1 MKRKT
6 IMKLMALMVASTLMV
21 GSTMSVFAA
30 EKDGIG
36 FNTDD
41 WGNNGGTDGEREDG
55 GHINDGGSS
64 EDMWGWENQ
73 DSGSTDSGSASED
86 TYTEDTG
93 STESVDTGSNATEAT
108 RSESTGNG
116 GNGGSESM
124 QPSNGASGTSASG
137 SSASATGTTA
147 TAKKGTIGKT
157 GRVTVPGYET
167 FAQNGSA
174 SSGTYK
180 VTRCGDVKAVL
191 QLKDAKG
198 NAAAWES
205 MVLAPM
211 EDGRYAL
218 AITTDDAKASY
229 TMDTDKGDATYLVKL
244 GVMAVTVN
252 GTVVRDLA
260 AEAEAAAQAAA
271 EAAAAEAAAAK

>member
-1 MKRKT
+1 
-6 IMKLMALMVASTLMV
+6 MALTAAFTLMV
-21 GSTMSVFAA
+21 GSTMSVFAS
-30 EKDGIG
+30 EKDGVG
-36 FNTDD
+36 FNLDD
-41 WGNNGGTDGEREDG
+41 WGNDGGTDGPEREDG
-55 GHINDGGSS
+55 GHISEGGQLDWS
-64 EDMWGWENQ
+64 WENQ
-73 DSGSTDSGSASED
+73 GSGSTDGGNASED

-93 STESVDTGSNATEAT
+93 STESADTGSNATEAVQ
-108 RSESTGNG
+108 SESTGNDG
-116 GNGGSESM
+116 SGNS
-124 QPSNGASGTSASG
+124 TSG
-137 SSASATGTTA
+137 SSASTTGTTA

-180 VTRCGDVKAVL
+180 VTHCGDVKAVL

-260 AEAEAAAQAAA
+260 AEAEAAAAQATA
-271 EAAAAEAAAAK
+271 ETVAQ

>member
-1 MKRKT
+1 MCGR
-6 IMKLMALMVASTLMV
+6 A
-21 GSTMSVFAA
+21 F
-30 EKDGIG
+30 
-36 FNTDD
+36 
-41 WGNNGGTDGEREDG
+41 
-55 GHINDGGSS
+55 
-64 EDMWGWENQ
+64 
-73 DSGSTDSGSASED
+73 ED
-86 TYTEDTG
+86 TYAEDTG
-93 STESVDTGSNATEAT
+93 STESADTGSNTTEAVQ
-108 RSESTGNG
+108 SESTGNG
-116 GNGGSESM
+116 GNSGSESV
-124 QPSNGASGTSASG
+124 QSSNG

-147 TAKKGTIGKT
+147 VATKGTIGQT

-180 VTRCGDVKAVL
+180 VTHCGDVKAVL

-260 AEAEAAAQAAA
+260 AEAEAAAAQATA
-271 EAAAAEAAAAK
+271 ETVAQ

>member
-1 MKRKT
+1 MKRKAFT
-6 IMKLMALMVASTLMV
+6 KAIAVMAAFTLMV
-21 GSTMSVFAA
+21 GSTMSVFAS
-30 EKDGIG
+30 EKDGVG
-36 FNTDD
+36 FNLDD
-41 WGNNGGTDGEREDG
+41 WGNDGGTDGPEREDG
-55 GHINDGGSS
+55 GHISEGGQLDWS
-64 EDMWGWENQ
+64 WENQ
-73 DSGSTDSGSASED
+73 DSGSTDGGNASED

-93 STESVDTGSNATEAT
+93 STESADTGSNATEAVQ
-108 RSESTGNG
+108 SESTGG
-116 GNGGSESM
+116 SGNGGSESV
-124 QPSNGASGTSASG
+124 QSSNSASSAST
-137 SSASATGTTA
+137 SSASNSATGTTA
-147 TAKKGTIGKT
+147 AATKGTIGKT

-180 VTRCGDVKAVL
+180 VTHCGDVKAVL

-198 NAAAWES
+198 NAAAWKS

-260 AEAEAAAQAAA
+260 AEAEAAA
-271 EAAAAEAAAAK
+271 K

>member
-6 IMKLMALMVASTLMV
+6 IMKLMALTVASTLMF
-21 GSTMSVFAA
+21 GSTMSVFAE
-30 EKDGIG
+30 EKNGIG
-36 FNTDD
+36 FNLDD
-41 WGNNGGTDGEREDG
+41 WGNDGGTSEHVHDGM
-55 GHINDGGSS
+55 SQ
-64 EDMWGWENQ
+64 EDMWSWENQ
-73 DSGSTDSGSASED
+73 GSGNTDSGSASED

-93 STESVDTGSNATEAT
+93 STESVDTGSNTTEAVQ
-108 RSESTGNG
+108 SESTGG
-116 GNGGSESM
+116 SGNDGSESV
-124 QPSNGASGTSASG
+124 QSSNGASSASG
-137 SSASATGTTA
+137 SATGTA
-147 TAKKGTIGKT
+147 SAAKKGTIGKT
-157 GRVTVPGYET
+157 GKVTVPGYET
-167 FAQNGSA
+167 FVQNGSA

-180 VTRCGDVKAVL
+180 VTHCGDVKAVL

-198 NAAAWES
+198 NAAAWNS
-205 MVLAPM
+205 LVLAPM

-260 AEAEAAAQAAA
+260 AEAEATAAQATA
-271 EAAAAEAAAAK
+271 ETVAQ